1 MSVFSIIGVSLIG
14 VIISILLKKNLP
26 EFSLLVTL
34 ATSIIILFW
43 IVINIIPVLDKL
55 LYYIEK
61 TNMPSEYG
69 MIIFKSLGLAF
80 VTQLISDICKDSGET
95 AIASKLELVG
105 KIAILIISLPLF
117 EKVMSIIFEL
127 IQ

>member
-1 MSVFSIIGVSLIG
+1 MSIFSIIGVSLIG
-14 VIISILLKKNLP
+14 VIISILLKKYLP
-26 EFSLLVTL
+26 EYSLLVTL

-43 IVINIIPVLDKL
+43 VVINVIPVLNKL
-55 LYYIEK
+55 LYYMEQ

-80 VTQLISDICKDSGET
+80 VIQLISDICKDSGET